1 MNTIH
6 IDERRAA
13 AATAVRDDGGAPG
26 AVGAAEASARRD
38 LAACYRLADRMGWSD
53 VISAHIS
60 HRVPGEPSRF
70 LINPYGM
77 LFDEITASSLIK
89 TDSQGTIYGRSEF
102 GLNPAVLVIHAAV
115 LDARPD
121 VNCVMHLHTR
131 DGTAVSMQDEGLLPA
146 SQHALV
152 VWDKLCYHEFE
163 GLALDDDEKRSLV
176 RDLGP
181 EKKLMILR
189 NHGTLSC
196 GATMGETFML
206 MYQLERAC
214 RMQVAAL
221 GGGRPLRPIA
231 PEVLGRCAAQ
241 GSRIFG
247 KDGFVPQGRME
258 WAALLR
264 QLDREDPGYR
274 D

>member
-1 MNTIH
+1 MP
-6 IDERRAA
+6 IDTLRAA
-13 AATAVRDDGGAPG
+13 RSQAAPISE
-26 AVGAAEASARRD
+26 AERHARRD

-53 VISAHIS
+53 IILAHIS
-60 HRVPGEPSRF
+60 HRVPGEPGHY

-89 TDSQGTIYGRSEF
+89 TDAQGTILSASDYP
-102 GLNPAVLVIHAAV
+102 LNPAVLVIHAAI

-121 VNCVMHLHTR
+121 LNCVMHLHTR
-131 DGTAVSMQDEGLLPA
+131 DGTAVSMQEHGLLAA

-163 GLALDDDEKRSLV
+163 GIALDDDEKHSLV
-176 RDLGP
+176 RDLAD
-181 EKKLMILR
+181 KKLMLLR
-189 NHGTLSC
+189 NHGTISC

-221 GGGRPLRPIA
+221 GGSGKLYPIA
-231 PEVLGRCAAQ
+231 PAVIAKSAAQ
-241 GSRIFG
+241 GTEIFG
-247 KDGFVPQGRME
+247 KGGFVPLGQKE

-264 QLDREDPGYR
+264 KLDRDDPGYR

>member
-1 MNTIH
+1 MP
-6 IDERRAA
+6 IDTLRAA
-13 AATAVRDDGGAPG
+13 RSQAAPISE
-26 AVGAAEASARRD
+26 AERHARRD

-53 VISAHIS
+53 IISAHIS
-60 HRVPGEPSRF
+60 HRVPGEPGHYLS
-70 LINPYGM
+70 NPYGM

-89 TDSQGTIYGRSEF
+89 TDAQGTILSASDYP
-102 GLNPAVLVIHAAV
+102 LNPAVLVIHAAI

-121 VNCVMHLHTR
+121 LNCVMHLHTR
-131 DGTAVSMQDEGLLPA
+131 DGTAVSMQEHGLLAA

-163 GLALDDDEKRSLV
+163 GIALDDDEKHSLV
-176 RDLGP
+176 RDLAD
-181 EKKLMILR
+181 KKLMLLR
-189 NHGTLSC
+189 NHGTISC

-221 GGGRPLRPIA
+221 GGSGKLYPIA
-231 PEVLGRCAAQ
+231 PAVIAKSAAQ
-241 GSRIFG
+241 GTEIFG
-247 KDGFVPQGRME
+247 KGGFVPLGQKE

-264 QLDREDPGYR
+264 KLDRDDPGYR

>member
-1 MNTIH
+1 MP
-6 IDERRAA
+6 IDTLRAA
-13 AATAVRDDGGAPG
+13 RSQAAPISE
-26 AVGAAEASARRD
+26 AERHARRD

-53 VISAHIS
+53 IISAHIS
-60 HRVPGEPSRF
+60 HRVPGEPGHY

-89 TDSQGTIYGRSEF
+89 TDAQGTILSASDYP
-102 GLNPAVLVIHAAV
+102 LNPAVLVIHAAI

-121 VNCVMHLHTR
+121 LNCVMHLHTR
-131 DGTAVSMQDEGLLPA
+131 DGTAVSMQEHGLLAA

-163 GLALDDDEKRSLV
+163 GIALDDDEKLSLV
-176 RDLGP
+176 RDLGAD
-181 EKKLMILR
+181 KKLMILR
-189 NHGTLSC
+189 NHGTISC

-221 GGGRPLRPIA
+221 GGSTKLYPIA
-231 PEVLGRCAAQ
+231 QAVISKSTAQ
-241 GSRIFG
+241 GAAIFG
-247 KDGFVPQGRME
+247 KGGFVPLGQNE

-264 QLDREDPGYR
+264 KLDREDPGYR

>member
-1 MNTIH
+1 MP
-6 IDERRAA
+6 IDTLRAA
-13 AATAVRDDGGAPG
+13 RSQAAPISE
-26 AVGAAEASARRD
+26 AERHARRD

-53 VISAHIS
+53 IISAHIS
-60 HRVPGEPSRF
+60 HRVPGEPGHY

-89 TDSQGTIYGRSEF
+89 TDAQGTILSASDYP
-102 GLNPAVLVIHAAV
+102 LNPAVLVIHAAI

-121 VNCVMHLHTR
+121 LNCVMHLHTR
-131 DGTAVSMQDEGLLPA
+131 DGTAVSMQEHGLLAA

-163 GLALDDDEKRSLV
+163 GIALDDDEKHSLV
-176 RDLGP
+176 RDLAD
-181 EKKLMILR
+181 KKLMLMR
-189 NHGTLSC
+189 NHGTISC

-221 GGGRPLRPIA
+221 GGSGKLYPIA
-231 PEVLGRCAAQ
+231 PAVIAKSAAQ
-241 GSRIFG
+241 GTEIFG
-247 KDGFVPQGRME
+247 KGGFVPLGQKE

-264 QLDREDPGYR
+264 KLDRDDPGYR

>member
-1 MNTIH
+1 MP
-6 IDERRAA
+6 IDTARAA
-13 AATAVRDDGGAPG
+13 RPPAAPISE
-26 AVGAAEASARRD
+26 AERHARRE

-53 VISAHIS
+53 IISAHIS
-60 HRVPGEPSRF
+60 HRVPGEPGHYLS
-70 LINPYGM
+70 NPYGM

-89 TDSQGTIYGRSEF
+89 TDAQGTILSASEYP
-102 GLNPAVLVIHAAV
+102 LNPAVLVIHAAI
-115 LDARPD
+115 LEARPD
-121 VNCVMHLHTR
+121 LSCVMHLHTR
-131 DGTAVSMQDEGLLPA
+131 DGTAVSMQEHGLLAA

-163 GLALDDDEKRSLV
+163 GIALDDDEKHSLV
-176 RDLGP
+176 RDLGAD
-181 EKKLMILR
+181 KKLMLLR
-189 NHGTLSC
+189 NHGTISC

-221 GGGRPLRPIA
+221 GGGAKLYPIA
-231 PEVLGRCAAQ
+231 PAVIAKSAAQ
-241 GSRIFG
+241 GTEIFG
-247 KDGFVPQGRME
+247 KGGFVPLGQKE

-264 QLDREDPGYR
+264 KLDREDPGYR

>member
-1 MNTIH
+1 MSIVSP
-6 IDERRAA
+6 IERRPTAA
-13 AATAVRDDGGAPG
+13 APAC
-26 AVGAAEASARRD
+26 AAEMQARRD

-53 VISAHIS
+53 IISAHIS
-60 HRVPGEPSRF
+60 HRVPGEPDRF

-77 LFDEITASSLIK
+77 LFDEITASSLVK
-89 TDSQGTIYGRSEF
+89 TDARGTIHGESAF
-102 GLNPAVLVIHAAV
+102 GINPAVLVIHAAV

-121 VNCVMHLHTR
+121 LNCVMHLHTR
-131 DGTAVSMQDEGLLPA
+131 DGTAVSMQRDGLLPA

-152 VWDKLCYHEFE
+152 VWDKLGYHEFE

-176 RDLGP
+176 RDLGDD
-181 EKKLMILR
+181 KKLLLLR

-221 GGGRPLRPIA
+221 AGARPLYPIA
-231 PEVLGRCAAQ
+231 PEVVARCAAQ
-241 GSRIFG
+241 GTQVFG
-247 KDGFVPQGRME
+247 KDGFVPQGRLE

-264 QLDREDPGYR
+264 KLDREEPGYR

>member
-1 MNTIH
+1 MQSTLS
-6 IDERRAA
+6 RRAVRA
-13 AATAVRDDGGAPG
+13 ASSVSDEERH
-26 AVGAAEASARRD
+26 ARRE

-53 VISAHIS
+53 LISAHIS
-60 HRVPGEPSRF
+60 HRVPGEPDHY

-77 LFDEITASSLIK
+77 LFDEISASSLIK
-89 TDSQGTIYGRSEF
+89 TDAQGTILSETDYSV
-102 GLNPAVLVIHAAV
+102 NPAVLVIHAAI
-115 LDARPD
+115 LEARPD
-121 VNCVMHLHTR
+121 LACVMHLHTR
-131 DGTAVSMQDEGLLPA
+131 DGTAVSMQEHGLLPA

-163 GLALDDDEKRSLV
+163 GLAIDDEEKRSLV

-181 EKKLMILR
+181 EKKLMLLR
-189 NHGTLSC
+189 NHGSISC

-221 GGGRPLRPIA
+221 GGNSRLYPVTPAAIA
-231 PEVLGRCAAQ
+231 KGTAQAAQ
-241 GSRIFG
+241 VFG
-247 KDGFVPQGRME
+247 KGGFVPLGQKE

-264 QLDREDPGYR
+264 KLDREDPGYR

>member
-1 MNTIH
+1 MNTVSQL
-6 IDERRAA
+6 ERRG
-13 AATAVRDDGGAPG
+13 GGARPS
-26 AVGAAEASARRD
+26 AAEAQARRD
-38 LAACYRLADRMGWSD
+38 LAACYRLAERMGWSD
-53 VISAHIS
+53 IISAHIS
-60 HRVPGEPSRF
+60 HRVPGEADRF

-89 TDSQGTIYGRSEF
+89 TDSRGTLYSDSAF
-102 GLNPAVLVIHAAV
+102 GINPAVLVIHAAV

-121 VNCVMHLHTR
+121 LNCVMHLHTR
-131 DGTAVSMQDEGLLPA
+131 DGTAVSMQRDGLLPA

-152 VWDKLCYHEFE
+152 VWDKLGYHDFE
-163 GLALDDDEKRSLV
+163 GLALDENEKRSLV
-176 RDLGP
+176 RDLGAD
-181 EKKLMILR
+181 KKLLLLR

-221 GGGRPLRPIA
+221 GGEQALRPIA
-231 PEVLGRCAAQ
+231 PEVVASCAAQ
-241 GSRIFG
+241 ATQVFG
-247 KDGFVPQGRME
+247 KDGFVPQGRLE

-264 QLDREDPGYR
+264 RLDREEPGYR

>member
-1 MNTIH
+1 MP
-6 IDERRAA
+6 IDTLRAA
-13 AATAVRDDGGAPG
+13 RSQAAPISE
-26 AVGAAEASARRD
+26 AERHARRD

-53 VISAHIS
+53 IISAHIS
-60 HRVPGEPSRF
+60 HRVPGEPGHY

-89 TDSQGTIYGRSEF
+89 TDAQGTILSASDYP
-102 GLNPAVLVIHAAV
+102 LNPAVLVIHAAI

-121 VNCVMHLHTR
+121 LNCVMHLHTR
-131 DGTAVSMQDEGLLPA
+131 DGTAVSMQEHGLLAA

-163 GLALDDDEKRSLV
+163 GIALDDDEKHSLV
-176 RDLGP
+176 RDLAD
-181 EKKLMILR
+181 KKLMLLR
-189 NHGTLSC
+189 NHGTISC

-221 GGGRPLRPIA
+221 GGSGKLYPIA
-231 PEVLGRCAAQ
+231 PAVIAKSAAQ
-241 GSRIFG
+241 GTEIFG
-247 KDGFVPQGRME
+247 KGGFVPLGQKE

-264 QLDREDPGYR
+264 KLDRDDPGYR

>member
-1 MNTIH
+1 MDTVSLRSARSAAPPIS
-6 IDERRAA
+6 DAERQ
-13 AATAVRDDGGAPG
+13 
-26 AVGAAEASARRD
+26 ARRD

-53 VISAHIS
+53 LISAHIS
-60 HRVPGEPSRF
+60 HRVPGEPDHY

-89 TDSQGTIYGRSEF
+89 TDARGTLLSESDYP
-102 GLNPAVLVIHAAV
+102 LNPAVLVIHAAI
-115 LDARPD
+115 LEARPD
-121 VNCVMHLHTR
+121 LNCVMHLHTR
-131 DGTAVSMQDEGLLPA
+131 DGTAVSMQEHGLLPA

-163 GLALDDDEKRSLV
+163 GLALDDEEKRSLV

-181 EKKLMILR
+181 EKKLMVLR
-189 NHGTLSC
+189 NHGTISC
-196 GATMGETFML
+196 GQTMGETFML

-221 GGGRPLRPIA
+221 AGNSRLYPVSEAVIAKSAEQGR
-231 PEVLGRCAAQ
+231 Q
-241 GSRIFG
+241 IFG
-247 KDGFVPQGRME
+247 KDGFVPLGRKE

-264 QLDREDPGYR
+264 KLDREDPAYR

>member
-1 MNTIH
+1 
-6 IDERRAA
+6 
-13 AATAVRDDGGAPG
+13 
-26 AVGAAEASARRD
+26 
-38 LAACYRLADRMGWSD
+38 MGWSD
-53 VISAHIS
+53 IISAHIS
-60 HRVPGEPSRF
+60 HRVPGEPGHY

-89 TDSQGTIYGRSEF
+89 TDAQGTILSASDYP
-102 GLNPAVLVIHAAV
+102 LNPAVLVIHAAI

-121 VNCVMHLHTR
+121 LNCVMHLHTR
-131 DGTAVSMQDEGLLPA
+131 DGTAVSMQEHGLLAA

-163 GLALDDDEKRSLV
+163 GIALDDDEKHSLV
-176 RDLGP
+176 RDLAD
-181 EKKLMILR
+181 KKLMLLR
-189 NHGTLSC
+189 NHGTISC

-221 GGGRPLRPIA
+221 GGSGKLYPIA
-231 PEVLGRCAAQ
+231 PAVIAKSAAQ
-241 GSRIFG
+241 GTEIFG
-247 KDGFVPQGRME
+247 KGGFVPLGQKE

-264 QLDREDPGYR
+264 KLDRDDPGYR

>member
-1 MNTIH
+1 MP
-6 IDERRAA
+6 IDSMRAA
-13 AATAVRDDGGAPG
+13 RLPVAQISD
-26 AVGAAEASARRD
+26 AERHARRE

-53 VISAHIS
+53 IISAHIS
-60 HRVPGEPSRF
+60 HRVPGEPGHY

-77 LFDEITASSLIK
+77 LFDEITASALIK
-89 TDSQGTIYGRSEF
+89 TDAHGTTLSASEYP
-102 GLNPAVLVIHAAV
+102 LNPAVLVIHAAI

-121 VNCVMHLHTR
+121 LNCVMHLHTR
-131 DGTAVSMQDEGLLPA
+131 DGTAVAMQEHGLLAA

-163 GLALDDDEKRSLV
+163 GIALDDDEKHSLV
-176 RDLGP
+176 RDLGAD
-181 EKKLMILR
+181 KKLMLLR
-189 NHGTLSC
+189 NHGSISC

-221 GGGRPLRPIA
+221 GGNTKLYPIA
-231 PEVLGRCAAQ
+231 PAVIAKSAAQ
-241 GSRIFG
+241 GTEIFG
-247 KDGFVPQGRME
+247 KGGFVPLGQKE

-264 QLDREDPGYR
+264 KLDREDPGYR

>member
-1 MNTIH
+1 MQSVPSSRSGVPVS
-6 IDERRAA
+6 DAERH
-13 AATAVRDDGGAPG
+13 
-26 AVGAAEASARRD
+26 ARRE

-53 VISAHIS
+53 LISAHIS
-60 HRVPGEPSRF
+60 HRVPGEPDHY

-89 TDSQGTIYGRSEF
+89 TDAQGTILSQTDYPV
-102 GLNPAVLVIHAAV
+102 NPAVLVIHAAI
-115 LDARPD
+115 LEARPD
-121 VNCVMHLHTR
+121 LACVMHLHTR
-131 DGTAVSMQDEGLLPA
+131 DGTAVSMQEHGLLPA

-152 VWDKLCYHEFE
+152 VRDKLCYHEFE
-163 GLALDDDEKRSLV
+163 GFALDDEEKRSLV

-181 EKKLMILR
+181 EKKLMLLR
-189 NHGTLSC
+189 NHGSISC

-221 GGGRPLRPIA
+221 GGEQPLYPIA
-231 PEVLGRCAAQ
+231 PEVVARCAAQ
-241 GSRIFG
+241 GTQVFG
-247 KDGFVPQGRME
+247 KDGFVPQGRLE

-264 QLDREDPGYR
+264 KLDREAPSYR